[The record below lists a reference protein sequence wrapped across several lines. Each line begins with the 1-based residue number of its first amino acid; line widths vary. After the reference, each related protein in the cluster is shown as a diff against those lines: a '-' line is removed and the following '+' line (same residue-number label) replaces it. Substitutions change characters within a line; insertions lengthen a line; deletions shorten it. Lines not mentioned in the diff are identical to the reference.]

1 MKKLALLAAF
11 ATAAVFSTATM
22 AQEEDMVCLITFASA
37 EDAVIGA
44 DATALSGEFMTRLE
58 AEAMLDDTMLIREF
72 DEEFCEGPTFNP
84 DLRDEEDEDAN
95 SAKAFAPGQLK
106 GEGESAR
113 EYAPGQNKEEGESA
127 KDLAPGQQKQSDDDN
142 GDDEENGDD

>member
-11 ATAAVFSTATM
+11 ATAAAFSTATM

-84 DLRDEEDEDAN
+84 DLRDDEDPN

-106 GEGESAR
+106 GEGESAKA
-113 EYAPGQNKEEGESA
+113 YAPGQNKEEGESA
-127 KDLAPGQQKQSDDDN
+127 KDLAPGQQKQADGDN
-142 GDDEENGDD
+142 GDDE